1 MKVAFVDTSAFYAF
15 LDQGDPFHPQAKAVL
30 LRAENERWHLFTTS
44 FVVHESW
51 ALIQA
56 RLGWD
61 AVEDWLG
68 SLLPLCEL
76 VWVDERLYERGASR
90 ARQARKRKLSLTDCV
105 SFEAMVGRGCRE
117 AIADDADFTQA
128 GFELCK
134 AENPT

>member
-15 LDQGDPFHPQAKAVL
+15 LDQGDPFHPKAKEIL
-30 LRAENERWHLFTTS
+30 LRAEKDRWHLFTTS

-56 RLGWD
+56 RLGWE

-76 VWVDERLYERGASR
+76 VWVDARLYERGAAR

-105 SFEAMVGRGCRE
+105 SFEAMVVRGCRE

-128 GFELCK
+128 GFQLCEAK
-134 AENPT
+134 GH